1 MKELILVEGII
12 DFKIINRN
20 LFNNDSIVV
29 SFDYFSHKSLN
40 DYNIKHKL
48 VEEYFSEEDKF
59 EIDQL
64 SLKFGTSW
72 YKDEK
77 IKKYLEFEEL
87 NLGSLLELE
96 MPSYFF
102 TVLKRIIGRKNVIE
116 KENPN
121 KIISYSLK
129 KYIEQVCINKNIK
142 TDFFEKII
150 PMELFFDQITIPLNL
165 GLITKNIKI
174 SRKNYFKIKKI
185 IDNVFNFIWRTKP
198 SKKTLKNN
206 DSILLLEFNT
216 KLYEDFLK
224 SFQISDKNIIIL
236 NQRRPSIWNFET
248 LNIIKNSKC
257 KVLSI
262 NDFENKL
269 TKKKKMSKQN
279 ELTNNL
285 ELLLDNEDVLKT
297 IFTHKE
303 ETFWNVIKEDF
314 LKIITERFKESVDR
328 LILINEIFDKI
339 NIKLIVDWA
348 HTGVEEKEISQV
360 AIKKNIPVFCL
371 QHGIMTLNPKF
382 EKYLSL
388 MPVLP
393 SNNTKM
399 LVWGKIMESY
409 LLDHKINPD
418 KILMVGSP
426 RHDRFFKKKISNNNN
441 TILIASNL
449 FFHLNFDG
457 NDTRAYD
464 RFVLYLK
471 EILEYIIKNSN
482 KKPIIKLHQTEY
494 FKISSIIK
502 KIDPTITIYQYED
515 ILELLETCDILI
527 SLNYSTILLDAL
539 ILNKPTMVILPENQN
554 YEEEEIIK
562 RNAVL
567 AVSNISE
574 LEIKL
579 KQILSDDNIRE
590 NLIINGKQFIEE
602 YFSHRGNSSEY
613 LAKLILKDK

>member
-102 TVLKRIIGRKNVIE
+102 TVLKRIIGMKNVIE

-539 ILNKPTMVILPENQN
+539 ILNKPTMVILPEKQN
-554 YEEEEIIK
+554 FEEEEIIK
-562 RNAVL
+562 RNAIL

-579 KQILSDDNIRE
+579 KQILSDKNVRK
-590 NLIINGKQFIEE
+590 NLIVNGKQFIEE
-602 YFSHRGNSSEY
+602 YFSYRGNSSEY
-613 LAKLILKDK
+613 LTKLILKDK